1 MSKLSRE
8 TLWSLEEY
16 ANRRTDF
23 RNQVLEHKKPRQLML
38 GEHIHLLFEDEMTI
52 RYQIQEMLRIEKV
65 FDAEGIE
72 DELEAYNPLIPDGSN
87 WKATMLIEYDDV
99 EVRKRELA
107 RLIGIEK
114 AIWFQVE
121 SFERV
126 SPICNEDLERDNDE
140 KTSSVHFMRIE
151 LTPEMVA
158 AVRGGAKVLAGV
170 DHPNYQVAA
179 MEIPSATRDALAKD
193 LAEVH

>member
-1 MSKLSRE
+1 MAKLSRE

-16 ANRRTDF
+16 ANRRADF

-72 DELEAYNPLIPDGSN
+72 DELGAYNPLIPDGSN

-121 SFERV
+121 GFERV

-170 DHPNYQVAA
+170 DHPNYRIDAFA
-179 MEIPSATRDALAKD
+179 IPSETRDALAKD

>member
-1 MSKLSRE
+1 MAKLSRD

-16 ANRRTDF
+16 ANRRADF
-23 RNQVLEHKKPRQLML
+23 RQQVLEHKKPRQLML
-38 GEHIHLLFEDEMTI
+38 GEHVHLLFEDETTI

-114 AIWFQVE
+114 AIWFQVDGC
-121 SFERV
+121 ERV
-126 SPICNEDLERDNDE
+126 TPICNEDLERDNE
-140 KTSSVHFMRIE
+140 HKTSSVHFMRIE

-158 AVRGGAKVLAGV
+158 AVRSGAKVFAGV
-170 DHPNYQVAA
+170 DHPNYQVNSL
-179 MEIPSATRDALAKD
+179 EIPSDTRDALAKD